1 MATDHLGRRFIIGF
15 LIFLPLWTFTKV
27 PFYLAF
33 KRDGPTA
40 NEKMGLE
47 QHINMEYW
55 IPGFHGAKL
64 RAPPFNFLL
73 IHIAAGSTVLI
84 MTALSLI
91 NKSWRRNYGK
101 YFFVAAFILGAH
113 SVPASI
119 LQPTAFMYWLFMFA
133 NVACIGLST
142 WGLLTLF
149 NFDKD
154 PIKAHKY
161 LLIQYVGICIVASTA
176 AVFEVLSIVK
186 NFFYKWEQGVYPS
199 FGDEPH
205 PLTGTTFYDNFPEW
219 IGLLL
224 FLTWVAVVGLIW
236 PIGLLNLNGG
246 YQALDNASVV

>member
-1 MATDHLGRRFIIGF
+1 MRWQPHCDYDEFEFVSQSHA
-15 LIFLPLWTFTKV
+15 WTFHCLRLV
-27 PFYLAF
+27 LY
-33 KRDGPTA
+33 
-40 NEKMGLE
+40 
-47 QHINMEYW
+47 Q
-55 IPGFHGAKL
+55 GFHGAKL